1 MNRCVE
7 MHAFVPSEAVIV
19 SFAVLQNWVPYS
31 EGEIISSPVKSPERQ
46 LGAFIIQIMHYNEV
60 VMKVMMLTLFWC

>member
-1 MNRCVE
+1 

-60 VMKVMMLTLFWC
+60 T